1 MELTLTFQIL
11 NIIGT
16 VAFAVSGAL
25 VAMEED
31 FDILGVYVLG
41 FSAAFGGG
49 LIRNLMIGLPV
60 ESIWG
65 QNQLFLIAAV
75 IISIIFFFP
84 NIWNDLVKK
93 SIVLFDAIG
102 LAAFAIQ
109 GANYAVSQGSPVVAV
124 MIAATLTGTGGGMIR
139 DILAGRRP
147 MILHSEIYAVWAALV
162 GLVVYFL
169 DPKSPWLVYF
179 LIVIV
184 VILRMFS
191 VIFNWNLPRS
201 KAKWLDS
208 DSSESNNDSFKNLS

>member
-1 MELTLTFQIL
+1 MEMTLTFQIL

-16 VAFAVSGAL
+16 IAFAVSGAL
-25 VAMEED
+25 VAIEED

-49 LIRNLMIGLPV
+49 LIRNLMLGLPV
-60 ESIWG
+60 ESIWR
-65 QNQLFLIAAV
+65 QNVLFLIAAV

-93 SIVLFDAIG
+93 SIILFDAIG

-109 GANYAVSQGSPVVAV
+109 GANYAVSRGAPMVAV

-139 DILAGRRP
+139 DILAGRKP
-147 MILHSEIYAVWAALV
+147 MILHSEIYAVWAALA

-179 LIVIV
+179 LIIIV
-184 VILRMFS
+184 VVLRMCS

-201 KAKWLDS
+201 KAKWLNR
-208 DSSESNNDSFKNLS
+208 DSSEASK